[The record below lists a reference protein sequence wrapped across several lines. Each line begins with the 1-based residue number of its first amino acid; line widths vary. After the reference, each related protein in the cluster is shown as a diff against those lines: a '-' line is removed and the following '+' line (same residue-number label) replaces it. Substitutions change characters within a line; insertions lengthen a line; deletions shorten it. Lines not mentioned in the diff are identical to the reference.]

1 MTYHLE
7 REGAEIMDSI
17 KVALEVYALGF
28 VISMVV
34 ALLIK
39 VTHMAIDASTKS

>member
-1 MTYHLE
+1 MS
-7 REGAEIMDSI
+7 EILVI
-17 KVALEVYALGF
+17 TFQVYGLGF

-39 VTHMAIDASTKS
+39 LTHMAIDASTKS